1 MTGLLGRNGAGKTTL
16 MRIVTGQEFPTSGA
30 IRVFGQAP
38 AENDAVLRRMVF
50 VREEQAY
57 PDFRVG
63 HAIRVASWFY
73 PNWDQELA
81 QRLLADFDLP
91 SARRI
96 KKLSRGMR
104 SAVGIVIGLAAR
116 AELTLFDEPY
126 AAWTRWPASCSTIGC
141 WPTSPSIPVPWCC
154 PPTSSTRRR
163 TYWSTW

>member
-1 MTGLLGRNGAGKTTL
+1 MIPTISATALSRRYRDQVALDDVSLAVEPGTVTGLLGRNGAGKTTL

-81 QRLLADFDLP
+81 RRLLADFRPAAAAADQEAVAAGCAPRSGSSSGWRPAP
-91 SARRI
+91 S
-96 KKLSRGMR
+96 
-104 SAVGIVIGLAAR
+104 
-116 AELTLFDEPY
+116 
-126 AAWTRWPASCSTIGC
+126 
-141 WPTSPSIPVPWCC
+141 
-154 PPTSSTRRR
+154 
-163 TYWSTW
+163 